1 MTAIA
6 RAILNP
12 QRLSGSPRERG
23 LAQAMLPGIDATA
36 IRAVLDERHAASRAV
51 FESEAAQAYLA
62 AQRAFIAQH
71 CEPEFAELQGVCA
84 GLGLPEDKLLA
95 LFHLTNLSGTF
106 DIDGCSAWGR
116 PRPGGG
122 AMLAK
127 NRDLSGPHRSFQETF
142 LHLDPQ
148 ARGGAMFCVGTLGV
162 PGAYSSGMNEAGL
175 ALADTA
181 IPAPRHAIGWPRYL
195 LMTRL
200 LMACRDVEEACAF
213 IAGARHA
220 GGGSLILADAGGAVA
235 AVELLADG
243 ARITRE
249 APAFRSNHFWCEAP
263 EAVAARQKPAALR
276 STLGR
281 RNTLAFHLAAGV
293 GHGDVEEALSVM
305 ADHGSERREGL
316 CRHGGEDGAHTV
328 SSTIYETG
336 LRRVTFSRGAPC
348 EGRRES
354 ATLDQILADGTS

>member
-1 MTAIA
+1 MMAALTP
-6 RAILNP
+6 R
-12 QRLSGSPRERG
+12 RLSGSPRERG
-23 LAQAMLPGIDATA
+23 LAQAMLPGIDAAA
-36 IRAVLDERHAASRAV
+36 IRAVLDERHAAARAV

-62 AQRAFIAQH
+62 AQRSFIATQ
-71 CEPEFAELQGVCA
+71 CEPELAELQGVCA
-84 GLGLPEDKLLA
+84 GLGLPEDKLIA
-95 LFHLTNLSGTF
+95 LFHLTNLSGKF
-106 DIDGCSAWGR
+106 DIDGCSAWAR

-127 NRDLSGPHRSFQETF
+127 NRDLSGPHRSFQDTF

-181 IPAPRHAIGWPRYL
+181 IPAPRHGIGWPRYL

-200 LMACRDVEEACAF
+200 LMACRNVDEACAF

-220 GGGSLILADAGGAVA
+220 GGGSLILADASGAVA

-249 APAFRSNHFWCEAP
+249 APAYRSNHFWCETP
-263 EAVAARQKPAALR
+263 EAVAARQTPAALR

-281 RNTLAFHLAAGV
+281 RDALAFHLAAGV
-293 GHGDVEEALSVM
+293 GHGDVTEAMAVM
-305 ADHGSERREGL
+305 SDHGSDRREGL
-316 CRHGGEDGAHTV
+316 CRHGGEDGSHTV
-328 SSTIYETG
+328 SATIYETG
-336 LRRVTFSRGAPC
+336 PRRVTFSRGAPC
-348 EGRRES
+348 AGPWES
-354 ATLDQILADGTS
+354 ATLGAMLAEGAA